1 MDDEGNHYSLNEI
14 DKGGIGSA
22 KVILRKGGSMGDMYV
37 TNRLKRDN
45 EGNVYIDKS
54 EPECK
59 ERRYKEFG

>member
-1 MDDEGNHYSLNEI
+1 MDDAVDDEGNHYSLSEI

-45 EGNVYIDKS
+45 EGNVYIDKAS
-54 EPECK
+54 QNVK
-59 ERRYKEFG
+59 KRI